1 MKIQFSADWPALAA
15 KAGYQAGQLACQCG
29 LTPRHLQRIFRQ
41 RFACS
46 PQFTLAPPPHCL
58 PHPRLTPQ
66 APSPRFTHNPLE
78 NAGDNRYETG
88 YIPTVRMK
96 SSTQVRNP
104 AQVQRWARRLDVRV
118 GKVLAAHP
126 HADPDNVRHTLIL
139 LEQPP
144 LERLQR
150 SLIRGRATAIF
161 RK

>member
-1 MKIQFSADWPALAA
+1 MKQRAQMNNAA
-15 KAGYQAGQLACQCG
+15 QA
-29 LTPRHLQRIFRQ
+29 
-41 RFACS
+41 
-46 PQFTLAPPPHCL
+46 
-58 PHPRLTPQ
+58 
-66 APSPRFTHNPLE
+66 
-78 NAGDNRYETG
+78 
-88 YIPTVRMK
+88 
-96 SSTQVRNP
+96 
-104 AQVQRWARRLDVRV
+104 QRWARRLTMRV